1 MSVLL
6 LGLSPLWGSMGL
18 VTRSPYCGGSSSTWR
33 EVTSS
38 DGRRRAVKDELGIG
52 GTAKKWALIGGWRP
66 PGGGRRFNEVG
77 PLMRV
82 SFPWY
87 IPYWICLVV
96 ILGQEIYVK
105 KCRKIVFG
113 WRDKN
118 SVLGTGEGVKCT

>member
-6 LGLSPLWGSMGL
+6 SGLSPLWGSMGL
-18 VTRSPYCGGSSSTWR
+18 VTRSPYCGSSSNTWR

-52 GTAKKWALIGGWRP
+52 GTAKKWALIGGWGS
-66 PGGGRRFNEVG
+66 PGGGRRLDEVG

-82 SFPWY
+82 SVPWY
-87 IPYWICLVV
+87 IQYWICLV
-96 ILGQEIYVK
+96 ILGREIYVK

-118 SVLGTGEGVKCT
+118 CVFGTEEGVKCS